1 MDRLTKRQLEDM
13 IINTRNQIK
22 VIDNKSFY
30 SLSYYYNNDGQ
41 KRVELE
47 DLIKAIE
54 LEILYREDDEKRA
67 KYKVFRD
74 RDPLLKSRLKM

>member
-13 IINTRNQIK
+13 IINTRNQIN

-54 LEILYREDDEKRA
+54 
-67 KYKVFRD
+67 
-74 RDPLLKSRLKM
+74 

>member
-1 MDRLTKRQLEDM
+1 MDRLTKRELEVM
-13 IINTRNQIK
+13 IINTRNQIN
-22 VIDNKSFY
+22 VIDNKSIY

-47 DLIKAIE
+47 DLIKVIE

-74 RDPLLKSRLKM
+74 RDPLLKSRFKM

>member
-1 MDRLTKRQLEDM
+1 MDQLTKRELEDM

-47 DLIKAIE
+47 DLIKVIE

-74 RDPLLKSRLKM
+74 RDPLLKSRFKM